1 MMRNFFLA
9 LAVLT
14 LASAATAQ
22 NKNDSSKSDDLL
34 TELSGN
40 VCQCIDSIP
49 YDISKDAIHFRVK
62 SCIDD
67 AAGTY
72 QMGHKL
78 MNLDLS
84 SGQTKDVTINVNVNK
99 DSDEYKKYYYEMES
113 YLMGNC
119 KALKDRMTADEH
131 ISHSSMS
138 DNPEALKLYKSGL
151 EATKREDFKKSIECY
166 QKAVKIDPNF
176 AYAYDNM
183 GICYRR
189 LNEYDKAID
198 AYEKSLKIDPYGTMP
213 LQNLG
218 IVYQH
223 KKEYAKAIAAYERLA
238 EIDSKNAEVYYGIGQ
253 TCVVY
258 TGEYEKGLDNLCK
271 AYRIYVESKS
281 PYRSDAE
288 KLIQYVYEAMKKQG
302 NEAQFHEILKR
313 HDLNPK

>member
-1 MMRNFFLA
+1 MKNFFLA
-9 LAVLT
+9 LAVLI
-14 LASAATAQ
+14 LASAAKAQ
-22 NKNDSSKSDDLL
+22 NKNDSKKSDDLL
-34 TELSGN
+34 AELSGK

-49 YDISKDAIHFRVK
+49 YSISKDAIHFRVK

-78 MNLDLS
+78 MNVGLS
-84 SGQTKDVTINVNVNK
+84 SGQTKDVTIDVNVNK

-119 KALKDRMTADEH
+119 KALKDRMTADAH
-131 ISHSSMS
+131 VSHSSMS
-138 DNPEALKLYKSGL
+138 DNPKAMELYQQGL
-151 EATKREDFKKSIECY
+151 DATKSEDFRKSIECY
-166 QKAVKIDPNF
+166 RKAVKIDPNF

-189 LNEYDKAID
+189 LEEYDKAIE

-218 IVYQH
+218 IVYQR

-258 TGEYEKGLDNLCK
+258 TGEYEKGLDNLYK
-271 AYRIYVESKS
+271 AYRMYVESKS

-288 KLIQYVYEAMKKQG
+288 KLIQYVYDEMKKQG
-302 NEAQFHEILKR
+302 KEAQFNEILKR